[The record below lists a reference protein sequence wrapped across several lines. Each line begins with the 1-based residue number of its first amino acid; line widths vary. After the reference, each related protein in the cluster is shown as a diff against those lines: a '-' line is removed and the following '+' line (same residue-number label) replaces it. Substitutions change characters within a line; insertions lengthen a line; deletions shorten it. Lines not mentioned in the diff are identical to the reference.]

1 MCFSNIQDEI
11 RSLWFIYIH
20 LATVLEM
27 KLCFP
32 LWHSNHLPRI
42 TSVCLFGPLFV
53 DPEFFPGCS
62 GSHPCCIPNPL
73 PSSIAA
79 EEPQVP
85 AWCCCWWMW
94 RHHYL
99 LPSPITPSAHVC
111 PFLSSLWWRGQLSFP
126 SVFPYLR
133 PFTVVCLSPTTWPLN
148 CHWQLLS
155 RCGSSCSPL
164 PVVTA
169 ILPSTRGNTRIVGL
183 FS

>member
-79 EEPQVP
+79 RGASGTCLMLLLVDVEAPLPTTLSHHPIRTCLPFPLFPLMEGSAFFPLSFSLP
-85 AWCCCWWMW
+85 ETIYCCLSLS
-94 RHHYL
+94 HYL
-99 LPSPITPSAHVC
+99 AT
-111 PFLSSLWWRGQLSFP
+111 
-126 SVFPYLR
+126 
-133 PFTVVCLSPTTWPLN
+133 
-148 CHWQLLS
+148 
-155 RCGSSCSPL
+155 
-164 PVVTA
+164 
-169 ILPSTRGNTRIVGL
+169 
-183 FS
+183 